1 MTEALYTVVQKHDIH
16 TGVFSADSHEYCSCT
31 QAGAMDKFL
40 KKNPLLS
47 PNFFVSY
54 EIVNLFEY
62 QPS

>member
-1 MTEALYTVVQKHDIH
+1 
-16 TGVFSADSHEYCSCT
+16 VFSADSHEYCSCT